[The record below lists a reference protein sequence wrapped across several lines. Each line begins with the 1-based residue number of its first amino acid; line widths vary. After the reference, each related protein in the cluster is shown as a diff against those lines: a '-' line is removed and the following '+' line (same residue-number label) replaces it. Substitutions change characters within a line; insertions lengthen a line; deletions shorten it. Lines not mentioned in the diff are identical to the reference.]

1 MSDQRVAIVTG
12 AAQGIGAGIA
22 RELAADG
29 HRVVVADINLDG
41 AQRVAAEIGG
51 VAKGLDVSDPDQVS
65 AFVAEVTDEL
75 GRIDILV
82 NDAALVP
89 FVPWDQLDFVEWR
102 RVMSV
107 NLDGMF
113 LMTKAVI
120 PVMEKAGY
128 GRIVN
133 IASNTFVAGTPNFAH
148 YVASKGASI
157 GFVRALAGEIGER
170 GITINA
176 VAPGLTETEGVLAGP
191 HNEGFGYVVAAQAF
205 KRKGLPSDIA
215 PAVAFLA
222 SEKAGW
228 ITGQTLVV
236 DGGHTRN

>member
-1 MSDQRVAIVTG
+1 MTEQRVAIVTG
-12 AAQGIGAGIA
+12 AAQGIGAAIA

-29 HRVVVADINLDG
+29 HRVVVADLNLEG
-41 AQRVAAEIGG
+41 ATAVAAEIGG
-51 VAKGLDVSDPDQVS
+51 IAKQLDISDEATVARVVGEV
-65 AFVAEVTDEL
+65 VAEL

-82 NDAALVP
+82 NNAGLVP
-89 FVPWDQLDFVEWR
+89 FTPWEELDFTEWK
-102 RVMSV
+102 RVFDV
-107 NLDGMF
+107 NVNGLF
-113 LMTKAVI
+113 LMTRAVGD
-120 PVMEKAGY
+120 VMAEGGY

-133 IASNTFVAGTPNFAH
+133 IASNTFVAGTPNCAH
-148 YVASKGASI
+148 YVATKGAYI
-157 GFVRALAGEIGER
+157 GFTRALAGEIGKN

-176 VAPGLTETEGVLAGP
+176 VAPGIIASEGVLAGP
-191 HNEGFGYVVAAQAF
+191 HAAGFDYVVPMQAF
-205 KRKGLPSDIA
+205 ARRGVPSDIA

>member
-1 MSDQRVAIVTG
+1 MTEQRVAVVTG
-12 AAQGIGAGIA
+12 AAQGIGAAIA
-22 RELAADG
+22 RELASDG
-29 HRVVVADINLDG
+29 HKVVVADINLEG
-41 AQRVAAEIGG
+41 ATAVATEIGG
-51 VAKGLDVSDPDQVS
+51 VAKKLDVSDPEQVA
-65 AFVAEVTDEL
+65 AFTKTVVDEL
-75 GRIDILV
+75 GGIDILV
-82 NDAALVP
+82 NNAALVP
-89 FVPWDQLDFVEWR
+89 FVPWDQLDFTEWR
-102 RVMSV
+102 RVMAV

-113 LMTKAVI
+113 LMTKATT
-120 PVMEKAGY
+120 PVMAAAGY

-148 YVASKGASI
+148 YVATKGASI
-157 GFVRALAGEIGER
+157 GFVRSLAGEIGKD

-176 VAPGLTETEGVLAGP
+176 VAPGLTETEGVLGSA
-191 HNEGFGYVVAAQAF
+191 HNEGFAYVLPAQAF
-205 KRKGLPSDIA
+205 DRKGLPSDIA

>member
-1 MSDQRVAIVTG
+1 MAEQRIAVVTG
-12 AAQGIGAGIA
+12 AAQGIGAAIA
-22 RELAADG
+22 KELASDG

-41 AQRVAAEIGG
+41 ATLVAAEVGG
-51 VAKGLDVSDPDQVS
+51 VAKKLDISDPDQV
-65 AFVAEVTDEL
+65 AVFTAEVVSEL
-75 GRIDILV
+75 GGIDILV
-82 NDAALVP
+82 NNASIVP
-89 FVPWDQLDFVEWR
+89 FVPWAELDFTEWR

-113 LMTKAVI
+113 LMTKSITAV
-120 PVMEKAGY
+120 MAAAGY

-133 IASNTFVAGTPNFAH
+133 IASNSFMAGTPNFAH
-148 YVASKGASI
+148 YVATKGGSI
-157 GFVRALAGEIGER
+157 GFVRSLAGEIGKD

-176 VAPGLTETEGVLAGP
+176 VAPGLTESEGVLASP
-191 HNEGFGYVVAAQAF
+191 HNEGFAYVLPAQAF
-205 KRKGLPSDIA
+205 DRKGLPADIA

-236 DGGHTRN
+236 DGGHIRN